1 MSSSFD
7 AVVFG
12 GGFYGA
18 RLALALR
25 SRNARVL
32 LVEREPA
39 LLRRASLLNQARVHA
54 GYHYPRSILTSL
66 RSRRNCV
73 RFLAEYDDCIEDRF
87 PHYYAIARNS
97 SKVTATQFVEFCRR
111 IDAAA
116 ELAPSPVSR
125 MFDPRR
131 VEAVFVVR
139 ECAFDAVRLGHR
151 VVQDL
156 AAAGVSVELSTEAVA
171 CRSLPDGS
179 GLTVALR
186 GPGGER
192 AVTAALVINATY
204 ASLNALHRNAGDRIP
219 LKYELAELALVEP
232 PPSLGGA
239 AVTVMDGP
247 FFSLMPHPPRGAFTL
262 SHVRYTPHYTWQEGD
277 GPEADSVLRA
287 PRASRYLHM
296 RRDAE
301 LYLPAMRDA
310 RYLDSLFEVKA
321 LMPLSENDDS
331 RPILFHRDPT
341 MPGFIS
347 VLGAKI
353 DSVYDVEDR
362 LGEAMDESRPLPGWA
377 NNAG

>member
-1 MSSSFD
+1 VSSSFD

-25 SRNARVL
+25 ARNARVL

-66 RSRRNCV
+66 RSRQNCD
-73 RFLAEYDDCIEDRF
+73 RFLAEYADCIEDRF

-97 SKVTATQFVEFCRR
+97 SNVTAKQFAEFCRR
-111 IDAAA
+111 IDAPA
-116 ELAPSPVSR
+116 EPAPSSVVR
-125 MFDPRR
+125 IFDPRR

-139 ECAFDAVRLGHR
+139 ECAFDAVRLARR
-151 VVQDL
+151 VVHDL
-156 AAAGVSVELSTEAVA
+156 AAADVSVELSTEAVA
-171 CRSLPDGS
+171 CLSRPDGP
-179 GLTVALR
+179 GLTITLR
-186 GPGGER
+186 GPGGQR
-192 AVTAALVINATY
+192 TVTAALVINATY
-204 ASLNALHRNAGDRIP
+204 ASLNTLQRDSGDPIP
-219 LKYELAELALVEP
+219 LKYELAELAIVDP

-247 FFSLMPHPPRGAFTL
+247 FFSLMPYPPRGAFTL

-277 GPEADSVLRA
+277 GPLAHSMLRA

-296 RRDAE
+296 SRDAE

-331 RPILFHRDPT
+331 RPILFHRDPM
-341 MPGFIS
+341 MPAFIS

-353 DSVYDVEDR
+353 DSVYDVEER
-362 LGEAMDESRPLPGWA
+362 LGEAVEESRALPGWA
-377 NNAG
+377 NNAD

>member
-1 MSSSFD
+1 MSARFD

-18 RLALALR
+18 RLALAL
-25 SRNARVL
+25 SARNARVL

-66 RSRRNCV
+66 RSRRNSV
-73 RFLAEYDDCIEDRF
+73 RFITEYADCIEDRF
-87 PHYYAIARNS
+87 PHYYAIARTS
-97 SKVTATQFVEFCRR
+97 SKLTAAQFAEFCRR
-111 IDAAA
+111 IDAAP
-116 ELAPSPVSR
+116 ELAPSPVAR

-139 ECAFDAVRLGHR
+139 ECAFDAVRLAGR
-151 VVQDL
+151 VVHDL

-171 CRSLPDGS
+171 CLARPDGL
-179 GLTVALR
+179 GFAVTLR

-192 AVTAALVINATY
+192 AITAALVINATY
-204 ASLNALHRNAGDRIP
+204 ASLNALHRDSGERIP

-247 FFSLMPHPPRGAFTL
+247 FFSLMPYPAGGAFTL
-262 SHVRYTPHYTWQEGD
+262 SHVRYTPHYAWQEGD

-310 RYLDSLFEVKA
+310 RHLDSLFEVKA

-331 RPILFHRDPT
+331 RPILFHRDPM

-353 DSVYDVEDR
+353 DSVYDVEER
-362 LGEAMDESRPLPGWA
+362 LGEALDESRASPGWA
-377 NNAG
+377 NDAD

>member
-1 MSSSFD
+1 M
-7 AVVFG
+7 
-12 GGFYGA
+12 
-18 RLALALR
+18 
-25 SRNARVL
+25 
-32 LVEREPA
+32 
-39 LLRRASLLNQARVHA
+39 HA

-66 RSRRNCV
+66 RSRRNSV
-73 RFLAEYDDCIEDRF
+73 RFLAEYANCIEDRF

-97 SKVTATQFVEFCRR
+97 SKVTAAQFAEFCRR
-111 IDAAA
+111 IDAAV
-116 ELAPSPVSR
+116 ELAPSPVAR
-125 MFDPRR
+125 MFDPHR

-139 ECAFDAVRLGHR
+139 ECAFDAVRLGDR
-151 VVQDL
+151 VVHDL

-171 CRSLPDGS
+171 CLARPDGS
-179 GLTVALR
+179 GLTVTLR

-204 ASLNALHRNAGDRIP
+204 ASLNVLRRNSGDRIA

-232 PPSLGGA
+232 PPSLDGA

-247 FFSLMPHPPRGAFTL
+247 FFSLMPHPARGAFTL
-262 SHVRYTPHYTWQEGD
+262 SHVRYTPHYTWLEGD

-331 RPILFHRDPT
+331 RPILFHRDPM
-341 MPGFIS
+341 MPAFIS

-353 DSVYDVEDR
+353 DSVYDVEER
-362 LGEAMDESRPLPGWA
+362 LGEVMDESRAVLG
-377 NNAG
+377 

>member
-1 MSSSFD
+1 VSSSFD
-7 AVVFG
+7 AVVLG

-25 SRNARVL
+25 AQDARVL

-39 LLRRASLLNQARVHA
+39 LLQRASLLNQARVHA

-66 RSRRNCV
+66 RSRRNSV
-73 RFLAEYDDCIEDRF
+73 RFLAEYADCIEDRF
-87 PHYYAIARNS
+87 PHYYAVARNA
-97 SKVTATQFVEFCRR
+97 SKVTAAQFAEFCRR
-111 IDAAA
+111 IDAPA
-116 ELAPSPVSR
+116 ETAPSSVAR

-131 VEAVFVVR
+131 VEAVFVVP
-139 ECAFDAVRLGHR
+139 EHAFDAERLADR
-151 VVQDL
+151 VVRDL
-156 AAAGVSVELSTEAVA
+156 AAAGVSVELCTDAVA
-171 CRSLPDGS
+171 CRPQPDRLGV
-179 GLTVALR
+179 TVTLQ

-192 AVTAALVINATY
+192 AVTAALVVNATY
-204 ASLNALHRNAGDRIP
+204 ASLNAFHSDPGDRIP

-232 PPSLGGA
+232 PPSLRGA

-247 FFSLMPHPPRGAFTL
+247 FFSLMPYPPRDAFTL
-262 SHVRYTPHYTWQEGD
+262 SHVRYTPHYAWQEGD

-287 PRASRYLHM
+287 PRASRYVHM

-331 RPILFHRDPT
+331 RPILFHRDPAT
-341 MPGFIS
+341 RAFIS

-353 DSVYDVEDR
+353 DSVYDVEER
-362 LGEAMDESRPLPGWA
+362 LGEVMAEARASSRWA
-377 NNAG
+377 NDGD